1 MYSKERLKILKEVT
15 PEVEKLFKDKN
26 FASFATLMEDGSPQ
40 VTPVWVDY
48 DNGNIL
54 INTAEGRTKVR
65 NVSKNP
71 KVAVSV
77 TDSSNPY
84 TMVSVR
90 GIIVERTNQGANE
103 HIDKMAKKYLGM
115 DKYPF
120 RAPGENR
127 VLLKIRPQHVIY
139 MQNS

>member
-1 MYSKERLKILKEVT
+1 MLCKDGLKILKQVT

-40 VTPVWVDY
+40 VTPVWIDY
-48 DNGNIL
+48 DNGDIL
-54 INTAEGRTKVR
+54 INTAEGRTKTR

-90 GIIVERTNQGANE
+90 GRIVEQTNQGADE

-120 RAPGENR
+120 RAPGESR
-127 VLLKIRPQHVIY
+127 ILLKIRPEHVIY

>member
-1 MYSKERLKILKEVT
+1 MKILRQIT
-15 PEVEKLFKDKN
+15 PEVESLFKGKN
-26 FASFATLMEDGSPQ
+26 FACFATVMADGSPQ

-48 DNGNIL
+48 SDGNIL

-65 NVSKNP
+65 NISKNP

-77 TDSSNPY
+77 TDSTNPY

-90 GIIVERTNQGANE
+90 GRIVGQTNTNADE
-103 HIDKMAKKYLGM
+103 HIDRMAKKYLDV

-120 RAPGENR
+120 RAPGEKR
-127 VLLKIRPQHVIY
+127 VLLKIKPESVLYTSPQ
-139 MQNS
+139 

>member
-1 MYSKERLKILKEVT
+1 MKILKEIT

-26 FASFATLMEDGSPQ
+26 FASFATMMDDCSPQ

-54 INTAEGRTKVR
+54 INTAEGRAKVR

-77 TDSSNPY
+77 TDSANPY

-90 GIIVERTNQGANE
+90 GRIVEQTGRGACARSLRRPSLRRLDRGRRGFE
-103 HIDKMAKKYLGM
+103 IQPRGTAAA
-115 DKYPF
+115 
-120 RAPGENR
+120 RADSRPGA
-127 VLLKIRPQHVIY
+127 
-139 MQNS
+139 